1 MLKRFQEVFVSGGL
15 ACGGDSDM
23 SCVREVFLKNS
34 CMGECKLDSHE
45 SNVSNLVSTEA
56 IVQCLE

>member
-1 MLKRFQEVFVSGGL
+1 MSGGS

-34 CMGECKLDSHE
+34 CMRECKLDSCE
-45 SNVSNLVSTEA
+45 SNMPNAVSTEA
-56 IVQCLE
+56 ILQCLV